1 MLTLRELSIL
11 GVTGFESLG
20 GLLLLRLFDETLLL
34 LLRRPCR

>member
-20 GLLLLRLFDETLLL
+20 GLLLRLFDETLLL